1 MDSNMIQTFVVL
13 LAAVGIIVVIMLLI
27 KKITMKRMENRAT
40 VNLNVITKITLQPKN
55 HLFVVRAANK
65 LLVLGVTD
73 NSINILTEL
82 EPDFEKTITDKPN
95 DPNVTD
101 VILNKVINSKLK
113 PDPIINNADLS
124 FKNFIKSS
132 IGLNK

>member
-1 MDSNMIQTFVVL
+1 MIQTFVVL

>member
-1 MDSNMIQTFVVL
+1 MDSNIIQTFIVL
-13 LAAVGIIVVIMLLI
+13 LAAVGIIVVIMMLV
-27 KKITMKRMENRAT
+27 KKIATKRLENRT
-40 VNLNVITKITLQPKN
+40 TINLNVITKITLQPKT

-82 EPDFEKTITDKPN
+82 EPDLEKTITDRP
-95 DPNVTD
+95 TD
-101 VILNKVINSKLK
+101 ATDIILNKVMNSDLK
-113 PDPIINNADLS
+113 PPINNTDLS

-132 IGLNK
+132 IGMK